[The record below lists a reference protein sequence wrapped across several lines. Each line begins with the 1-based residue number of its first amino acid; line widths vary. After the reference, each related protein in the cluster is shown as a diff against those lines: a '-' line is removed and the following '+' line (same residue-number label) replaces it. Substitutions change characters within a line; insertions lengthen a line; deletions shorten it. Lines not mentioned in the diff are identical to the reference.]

1 MMARSVSGTRK
12 FRVPLIFRHSGG
24 VAGQDHSGDGVSRLL
39 YEAWVGGPG
48 GDLAKSLADRV
59 PVPGALGL
67 RGRFQFLTDPGV
79 PVLPGEQ
86 FQVPWD
92 TWRHQVELTDM
103 ADQALIANDGPK
115 AENALIAL
123 RATHD
128 DGLHLL
134 PEVDAL
140 VGLGDAARQAD
151 RFEDAAASYEAAME
165 LAAAGHYRFGL
176 IRALVSVGYL
186 TLLSGSARQA
196 ADTFQ
201 RAADLAKELDERV
214 YLAAA
219 LTGLGD
225 ALVRLHEDSDAER
238 ALAEALRLCEFL
250 RADVGIV
257 NAAQQLGDLYR
268 SRKRLDEAK
277 VVLTRAL
284 EAAKRSGTL
293 IGEVN
298 AGDGLGEVSLG
309 LGDLDGARQF
319 YLRAY
324 ELSGAHGYRRGEAWA
339 LYGLGRC
346 AYALDLPYE
355 AHQLFE
361 GALDAN
367 RELEDLPSSGT
378 ALDGM
383 ARAAAAM
390 GDVAAETQ
398 ARVDAVLAIEAM
410 RSSQDRHQYQQE
422 YRERFAVVYSAAIR
436 AAVRNDDPA
445 AFITVFENLAGRRLA
460 GLLEKIPAA
469 PAVENAQLASHVLA
483 TASNLPLDG
492 GDLAASTASAE
503 HRARLI
509 GRLALRGGMP
519 ETAERA
525 IADIAAALYR
535 SFSPD
540 DAGPLL
546 GRAAAH
552 ADVLLVTL
560 VPGSDDQI
568 AWLRAGPGRQTRS
581 GMQEIAGTIQKLV
594 TSLARDGLSPRAR
607 RDAVSGL
614 ADLLPGEAFEGL
626 SDDAPLLIVPLG
638 GLWALPWPAV
648 PVNGAFLGERF
659 SLAVAPSLTLADH
672 VRRSGEAGRPHTVG
686 QWRSPEIE
694 HHELVAFIDDPRV
707 TLESFSSADAALAAV
722 TSGRGHDLVVIAG
735 HGRPVPG
742 IVHYLELAPRV
753 LLTPAALLDARTPD
767 QLVLAAC
774 WGAHAPGAA
783 DSDPLTLA
791 TIALT
796 RGSRALLATT
806 GELADDAAAS
816 RFLNGVLHRLPSSAM
831 PVAVREMTRRFL
843 ADPRHREGYLSRWA
857 PLVTVGTV

>member
-1 MMARSVSGTRK
+1 
-12 FRVPLIFRHSGG
+12 
-24 VAGQDHSGDGVSRLL
+24 VSRLL

-59 PVPGALGL
+59 PVPGGLGL
-67 RGRFQFLTDPGV
+67 RGRFQFLTDPKV
-79 PVLPGEQ
+79 PALPGEQ
-86 FQVPWD
+86 FQVSWD
-92 TWRHQVELTDM
+92 TWQHQLELTET
-103 ADQALIANDGPK
+103 ADAALIANDGAT
-115 AENALIAL
+115 AENALTAL
-123 RATHD
+123 RATHED
-128 DGLHLL
+128 RLHPV

-140 VGLGDAARQAD
+140 IGLGDAARQAD
-151 RFEDAAASYEAAME
+151 RFEEAAASYEAAME
-165 LAAAGHYRFGL
+165 LAAAGHYRFGRV
-176 IRALVSVGYL
+176 RALVSVGYL

-201 RAADLAKELDERV
+201 WAADLARELDERI

-225 ALVRLHEDSDAER
+225 ALVRLREDSDAER
-238 ALAEALRLCEFL
+238 VLAEALRLCEFL

-268 SRKRLDEAK
+268 SRKRMDDSKA
-277 VVLTRAL
+277 VLTRAL
-284 EAAKRSGTL
+284 EAARRSRTL

-298 AGDGLGEVSLG
+298 ACDGLGEVSLG

-324 ELSGAHGYRRGEAWA
+324 DLSVERRYRRGEAWA

-346 AYALDLPYE
+346 AYALDLPQE

-361 GALDAN
+361 DALEAN
-367 RELEDLPSSGT
+367 QELGDLPSSAT

-390 GDVAAETQ
+390 GDIAAQTR

-436 AAVRNDDPA
+436 AAVRNEDPA

-460 GLLEKIPAA
+460 GLVEEIPTT

-503 HRARLI
+503 RRARLI

-519 ETAERA
+519 GTVERA

-546 GRAAAH
+546 GRAATH

-560 VPGSDDQI
+560 VPGADDQI
-568 AWLRAGPGRQTRS
+568 AWLRAGPARQTRI
-581 GMQEIAGTIQKLV
+581 GIQEIGGTVQQLI
-594 TSLARDGLSPRAR
+594 TSLARDGLPPLAR
-607 RDAVSGL
+607 PGAVSGL
-614 ADLLPGEAFEGL
+614 AGLLPGEAIEGL
-626 SDDAPLLIVPLG
+626 ADDAPLLIVPLG
-638 GLWALPWPAV
+638 SLWALPWPAV
-648 PVNGAFLGERF
+648 PVGEAFLGERF
-659 SLAVAPSLTLADH
+659 TLAVAPSLTLADH
-672 VRRSGEAGRPHTVG
+672 VRRSGEPHRPRAVG
-686 QWRSPEIE
+686 QWRSPRIRY
-694 HHELVAFIDDPRV
+694 HELVAFADDARV

-753 LLTPAALLDARTPD
+753 LLTPAALLDARTPN

-783 DSDPLTLA
+783 ESDPLTLA
-791 TIALT
+791 TVALT
-796 RGSRALLATT
+796 RGSRAVLATT
-806 GELADDAAAS
+806 SELADDPLAS

-831 PVAVREMTRRFL
+831 PLALREMTRRFL
-843 ADPRHREGYLSRWA
+843 ADPRNRDGYLSRWA
-857 PLVTVGTV
+857 PLITVGVV